1 MLDEIHEYIQKHETM
16 LLKEKNRL
24 TLIPDDEYNKMI
36 DKVKESNQR
45 LKDVF
50 LYEDDPDEAIKRLT
64 LELSL
69 INDLGMRSM
78 QETLK

>member
-45 LKDVF
+45 LKDV